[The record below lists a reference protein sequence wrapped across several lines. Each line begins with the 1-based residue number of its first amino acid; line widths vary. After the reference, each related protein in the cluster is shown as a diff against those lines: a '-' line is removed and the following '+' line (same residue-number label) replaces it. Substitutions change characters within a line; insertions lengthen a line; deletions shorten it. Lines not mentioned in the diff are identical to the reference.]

1 MDSISNSIK
10 GSIPQLLMKKKLL
23 FIIFFLYNFNVFC
36 QLPTNVS
43 KKESIDDTISLVS
56 IGYVSSR
63 NTNEIKPSN
72 WIIGCETLDRDMADY
87 NQYKSYLVP
96 LGIKRLRMQAG
107 WAKTEKSIGVYDWN
121 WLDAII
127 DDANSKGLEIWL
139 ETSYGNPIYEGGG
152 GINLSAG
159 IPSSKEALEGWDKWV
174 KALVERYKTKVT
186 EWEVWNEP
194 NFGDNK
200 INNPIDF
207 AMFSIRTAEI
217 IKKIQPKAIISGLS
231 MGHIDLKYADVFF
244 KELYKKNKLQL
255 FNNMTY
261 HDYVY
266 NPDSNYGRVAALRAI
281 LDKYDKKVLLRQGE
295 NGAPA
300 YGGGGR
306 GALGD
311 YEWTELSQ
319 AKWNSRRMLG
329 NLGHDIQCSILGIID
344 MNYDLPGS
352 PITKLNVKG
361 IIESDKSRRAVRPKM
376 AYFAMQNIAT
386 IFDNSLRRLDDLHQT
401 YNIKGAVQGENRYNH
416 STDRSISVYGYEDII
431 SKKQVYSIWMDE
443 SIPLNTNTIKLQDF
457 SFSNANFETPVYV
470 DILSGK
476 VYKIPN
482 DKWRKNGTIYT
493 FKEIPIYD
501 SPILII
507 ERSLL
512 NIKTLQQ

>member
-1 MDSISNSIK
+1 MAGFTLFYSEFSYSQVQNSLQPEVI
-10 GSIPQLLMKKKLL
+10 
-23 FIIFFLYNFNVFC
+23 
-36 QLPTNVS
+36 VS
-43 KKESIDDTISLVS
+43 KTIDLPL
-56 IGYVSSR
+56 IGTVQNR
-63 NTNEIKPSN
+63 NANEIESSN

-87 NQYKSYLVP
+87 HQYKEYLVP

-107 WAKTEKSIGVYDWN
+107 WAKTEKQKGVYDWA

-127 DDANSKGLEIWL
+127 TDASSRGLEVWL
-139 ETSYGNPIYEGGG
+139 ETSYGNPIYQGGG

-159 IPSSKEALEGWDKWV
+159 IPTSKEALDAWDNWV
-174 KALVERYKTKVT
+174 NALVNRYKNNIH

-200 INNPIDF
+200 INNPVDF
-207 AMFSIRTAEI
+207 AMLTIRTAEI
-217 IKKIQPKAIISGLS
+217 IKKVQPNSIISGLS
-231 MGHIDLKYADVFF
+231 MGHIDLKYANDFF
-244 KELYKKNKLQL
+244 KILHKKGKMKL
-255 FNNMTY
+255 FDNMTY

-266 NPDSNYGRVAALRAI
+266 NPDSNYGRVTALRNV
-281 LDKYDKKVLLRQGE
+281 LDQYAPKVKLRQGE

-361 IIESDKSRRAVRPKM
+361 IIESDKSRRAIRPKM
-376 AYFAMQNIAT
+376 AYYAMQNIAA
-386 IFDNSLRRLDDLHQT
+386 IFDDSLERIKALHNT
-401 YNIKGAVQGENRYNH
+401 HNIKGVEIGEYRYSQG
-416 STDRSISVYGYEDII
+416 TDRSISVFGYEHKKT
-431 SKKQVYSIWMDE
+431 KKQVFTIWMDE

-457 SFSNANFETPVYV
+457 SFSNAAIDNPVYV
-470 DILSGK
+470 DILTGK
-476 VYKIPN
+476 VHDIPAN
-482 DKWRKNGTIYT
+482 KWSRNGSVVT

-501 SPILII
+501 SPILIMDK
-507 ERSLL
+507 SLL
-512 NIKTLQQ
+512 TIKAL